1 LEPPEDFSLKRIF
14 PTAVALLVLLATP
27 AFAQIDID
35 VDCNA
40 GLRPDGFV
48 DFSALPTAPNFPA
61 GSSQS
66 APFTTTLPVT
76 GVPGLTV
83 QLTIPALNGSGGG
96 PIYSVTGSTLALLGQ
111 PATAGG
117 VLSLQFST
125 QVAGVGLIGQSSGR
139 EESYTLQ
146 IGPLSTDSAPPNFQN
161 NATNFTEALQIF
173 STPLQA
179 VDLANGFTTAS
190 LLFAPSTYGA
200 PAISNLRV
208 QSMAVASSPLVPT
221 QGLQQ
226 WLRSESVT
234 SPFAGTA
241 TVWPDQSGNGHDA
254 TAPTTPGQSGP
265 FQVQEDGNTCKGA
278 FSFTNNAYFN
288 FNLPID
294 GWDQMTIFLVG
305 KSNQDPPA
313 GSSTSMAAA
322 ILWNENAPWGNTFL
336 SPFQKDVAFRF
347 GTTQPGNQPIYTR
360 PTTIGG
366 DFTVTRAVHDRTTDS
381 LYVDGLRV
389 LTQTGKNPVL
399 SGTSGDGYIG
409 RGINNTYF
417 NGEINEIL
425 VYNRVLSADE
435 AASVEKYL
443 RNKFGTQ

>member
-1 LEPPEDFSLKRIF
+1 MKRMF
-14 PTAVALLVLLATP
+14 ATAVALLALMATP

-48 DFSALPTAPNFPA
+48 DFSALPTAPNFPT

-96 PIYSVTGSTLALLGQ
+96 PIYSVNGGTLGLGGQ
-111 PATAGG
+111 PATAGA

-125 QVAGVGLIGQSSGR
+125 QVAGVGLIGQTSGR

-146 IGPLSTDSAPPNFQN
+146 IGAPATSDSAPPNFQN

-190 LLFAPSTYGA
+190 LLFTPNFYGA
-200 PAISNLRV
+200 PVISNLRV

-336 SPFQKDVAFRF
+336 SPYQKDVAFRF
-347 GTTQPGNQPIYTR
+347 GTAK
-360 PTTIGG
+360 
-366 DFTVTRAVHDRTTDS
+366 RAISPASCGR
-381 LYVDGLRV
+381 LR
-389 LTQTGKNPVL
+389 LAETLP
-399 SGTSGDGYIG
+399 
-409 RGINNTYF
+409 
-417 NGEINEIL
+417 
-425 VYNRVLSADE
+425 
-435 AASVEKYL
+435 
-443 RNKFGTQ
+443 